1 MSQKR
6 VLIADD
12 NSLFR
17 EGLARLLS
25 QQPDLEVVGEA
36 TNGTEAVSLARET
49 EPDLILLDIDM
60 PQCDGLVA
68 LRFIR
73 RYLPQTPVVMLTV
86 YDDDEKLFTA
96 VRSGAQGY
104 LVKGIHADD
113 LVAAVR
119 SALDG
124 EAALSPGLAQRILNE
139 FIRLAHQHLA
149 DARHANLSPREREVL
164 ELIAGGASNTE
175 IATRLELSIHTA
187 KRHVASILSKLQ
199 VHSRAEA
206 AALAWDPGPRPVSDE
221 RDE

>member
-60 PQCDGLVA
+60 PLCDGLVA

-139 FIRLAHQHLA
+139 FIRLAHQQLA

-187 KRHVASILSKLQ
+187 KRHVASILNKLQ

>member
-25 QQPDLEVVGEA
+25 KQPDLEVVGEA
-36 TNGTEAVSLARET
+36 TNGTEAVSLARGT

-96 VRSGAQGY
+96 VRNGAQGY

-139 FIRLAHQHLA
+139 FIRLTHQQLA
-149 DARHANLSPREREVL
+149 DARHASLSPREREVL
-164 ELIAGGASNTE
+164 ELIAGGVSNTE
-175 IATRLELSIHTA
+175 IATRLEISIHTA
-187 KRHVASILSKLQ
+187 KRHVASVLNKLQ

-206 AALAWDPGPRPVSDE
+206 AALARVPGPRPVGDE

>member
-206 AALAWDPGPRPVSDE
+206 AALARDPGPRPVSDE